1 MASCKP
7 ESDDSSS
14 VGITVTEKQYWN
26 GGLRDEWREYRNSLC
41 GRVRSRR

>member
-7 ESDDSSS
+7 GSDGSSS

-26 GGLRDEWREYRNSLC
+26 GGIA
-41 GRVRSRR
+41 

>member
-26 GGLRDEWREYRNSLC
+26 GEI
-41 GRVRSRR
+41 V